1 MQHLDEGTIHS
12 WLDGALSAE
21 EAARVEA
28 HVKECPQCAAAV
40 AEARGFIAGASR
52 ILTALDNAPRG
63 VIPVAA
69 PKKRF
74 DPLVWRV
81 AATVL
86 VVASA
91 SLLLFRDGGREAQN
105 ATLSA
110 DSAGNATGPSAVT
123 TIAPAAPNDEALKEN
138 GRLSPPIARPLQ
150 AAAESKSPTTKQ
162 DNVSIK
168 ASQPSVG
175 LTEKGVAKGVAGGTV
190 TGVQA
195 MAGAVSGVPY
205 PGGKPSP
212 ASPKITAHENQA
224 VADQDR
230 SVTTGNAPTSS
241 GYAGAAAAS
250 PVAIPPVAT
259 LPIAP
264 QALRIRGA
272 ISRDALS
279 GQTPLKVVGN
289 PKMIGAKVTLYEV
302 SPGDTVTLREELN
315 LRLEAVVV
323 TGAAA
328 ARQAPQSVE
337 KSAAAARARHADTA
351 VASAADS
358 QRGAMES
365 LRRAPSF
372 PAPISRVDVTDGV
385 TMISW
390 VDATSGNTLRLSGR
404 IPEARLRQIKI
415 RLEVERA
422 AAAAAA
428 KQNP

>member
-264 QALRIRGA
+264 QALRISGA

-390 VDATSGNTLRLSGR
+390 VDATS
-404 IPEARLRQIKI
+404 
-415 RLEVERA
+415 
-422 AAAAAA
+422 
-428 KQNP
+428 